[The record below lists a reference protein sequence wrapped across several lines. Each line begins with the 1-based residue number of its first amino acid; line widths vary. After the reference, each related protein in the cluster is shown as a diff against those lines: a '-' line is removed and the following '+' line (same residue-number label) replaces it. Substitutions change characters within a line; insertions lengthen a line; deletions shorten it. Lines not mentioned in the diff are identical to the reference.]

1 MFEQLS
7 LNIEKAAVSAN
18 VGQTKIRQEIKAGR
32 LVARRA
38 GKLLLITVEDL
49 KAWID
54 NLPRIAA

>member
-49 KAWID
+49 KAWND